1 MNFRLQSH
9 LLNRRQL
16 GLLGGGLVLLAAT
29 FAALPAR
36 AADEAPDAMIK
47 RLSVEVIE
55 AIKSD
60 QAVQSGDFNRVIA
73 LVDAKIMPN
82 VNFLRVTASAVG
94 PAWREAT
101 PEQRTKLQEAF
112 KVLLVRTYSGAL
124 NQVDNQQVIV
134 RPLRGGVND
143 KEVLV
148 RTEIR
153 GGNEPVPVDYK
164 MEKTPG
170 EGAGW
175 KIYDLNVVGVWL
187 VETYRGQFAS
197 EINARGIDGLIAALN
212 ARNQANAGKS

>member
-134 RPLRGGVND
+134 RPLRGGAND

>member
-1 MNFRLQSH
+1 MNFRPELPS
-9 LLNRRQL
+9 LNRRRI
-16 GLLGGGLVLLAAT
+16 GLLGGGLALLAAV
-29 FAALPAR
+29 FAALPAH
-36 AADEAPDAMIK
+36 AADEAPDAMIR
-47 RLSVEVIE
+47 RLSVEVLE

-82 VNFLRVTASAVG
+82 VNFQRVTASAVG

-101 PEQRTKLQEAF
+101 PEQRTKLQDAF
-112 KVLLVRTYSGAL
+112 KILLVRTYSGAL
-124 NQVDNQQVIV
+124 NQVDNQQVVV
-134 RPLRGGVND
+134 RPLRGGAND

-153 GGNEPVPVDYK
+153 GGNEPVPVDYR

-212 ARNQANAGKS
+212 ARNQTNAGKS

>member
-134 RPLRGGVND
+134 RPLRGGAND

-212 ARNQANAGKS
+212 ARNQANAGKT

>member
-1 MNFRLQSH
+1 MNFRPELH
-9 LLNRRQL
+9 FLNRRQL

-134 RPLRGGVND
+134 RPLRGGAND

>member
-1 MNFRLQSH
+1 MNFRPESH
-9 LLNRRQL
+9 FLNRRQL

-82 VNFLRVTASAVG
+82 VNFQRVTASAVG

-112 KVLLVRTYSGAL
+112 KTLLVRTYSGAL

-134 RPLRGGVND
+134 RPLRGGAND

>member
-1 MNFRLQSH
+1 MNFRPESH
-9 LLNRRQL
+9 FLNRRQL
-16 GLLGGGLVLLAAT
+16 GLLGGGLLLLAAT

-82 VNFLRVTASAVG
+82 VNFQRVTASAVG

-134 RPLRGGVND
+134 RPLRGGAND

-170 EGAGW
+170 EGTGW

-212 ARNQANAGKS
+212 ARNQTNAGKS